1 MKPRRP
7 SLEIERAAAHL
18 SRARAAL
25 DEAAH
30 VLAALSDSPGDRMA
44 ISANV
49 AGEQARLAEALA
61 AAIFAPP
68 HTALDDLVAA
78 LRGDLSEARSERH

>member
-1 MKPRRP
+1 MKPRRS

-18 SRARAAL
+18 IRARTAL

-30 VLAALSDSPGDRMA
+30 VLAALSDAPGDRLA
-44 ISANV
+44 ISASL

-61 AAIFAPP
+61 AAIHAPP

-78 LRGDLSEARSERH
+78 LCGDAADARSKRH

>member
-18 SRARAAL
+18 IRARAAL
-25 DEAAH
+25 NEAAH
-30 VLAALSDSPGDRMA
+30 VLAALSDAPGDRLA

-49 AGEQARLAEALA
+49 AAEQALLAEALA
-61 AAIFAPP
+61 AAIYAPP

-78 LRGDLSEARSERH
+78 LRGGLSETRSERH